1 MAGLGTRWVF
11 GSKGENSETTRR
23 CGARVEAIAGSDSFQ
38 RFDGSGFGANS
49 VGIRIKSTGL
59 VLNGLIDF
67 TTMDGDVFGRLDTET
82 DLVSTDL
89 DHGHRDI
96 VVDDD
101 ALVLFAGENQ
111 HNISSLVLIAFG
123 ADRYAL

>member
-1 MAGLGTRWVF
+1 M
-11 GSKGENSETTRR
+11 N
-23 CGARVEAIAGSDSFQ
+23 
-38 RFDGSGFGANS
+38 SGFGANS
-49 VGIRIKSTGL
+49 VGIRIESTGL
-59 VLNGLIDF
+59 ILNGLVDF
-67 TTMDGDVFGRLDTET
+67 TTMDGDMLGRFDSEAN
-82 DLVSTDL
+82 LVSTNL

-123 ADRYAL
+123 ADRFVL